1 MHGRIFLRGGTI
13 EIRIFAYSNFNRK
26 PPLACNPKSKN
37 YSVFIPFRMIFQGLK
52 NKIFEIWCLNRGFPI
67 FEKIFFFKI
76 LFIQNLSPPSFLN
89 IFGRD
94 RSQMKDNMIS
104 HITYFFDFVISPQGV
119 LGNPQKSFC
128 LQIVRRG
135 FPRTPW
141 GEITKSKK

>member
-1 MHGRIFLRGGTI
+1 MIFLG
-13 EIRIFAYSNFNRK
+13 S
-26 PPLACNPKSKN
+26 
-37 YSVFIPFRMIFQGLK
+37 K

-67 FEKIFFFKI
+67 FEKIFFLKI

-119 LGNPQKSFC
+119 LGNPLKSFC
-128 LQIVRRG
+128 L
-135 FPRTPW
+135 
-141 GEITKSKK
+141 

>member
-1 MHGRIFLRGGTI
+1 MIFLG
-13 EIRIFAYSNFNRK
+13 S
-26 PPLACNPKSKN
+26 
-37 YSVFIPFRMIFQGLK
+37 K

-76 LFIQNLSPPSFLN
+76 LFTQNLSPPSFLN

-104 HITYFFDFVISPQGV
+104 HITYFFDFVILPQGG
-119 LGNPQKSFC
+119 LGNP
-128 LQIVRRG
+128 RRMICRQNDFWG

-141 GEITKSKK
+141 GKITKSKKVTMCEIMLSFI